1 MKTSIVLGLLA
12 VPAIVIFAA
21 QGPEP
26 VTRPNP
32 SKQETPVPTAIAPA
46 APTSA
51 DAAPNY
57 TYSQQTVAQNRTLI
71 SREQAKQIVEQFK
84 VAYPKLGNPRF
95 LIYVN
100 RELVDEQSGLKLTG
114 RTESTEASRGTVTSN
129 FENKPSEAKP
139 VNITAGGGV
148 VVSGDVGGNG
158 GNLGKGDGS
167 WQKEHVRASNS
178 YRIKDRATLTL
189 EEKQNLRDVERAF
202 GRPIRSGGAALADQR
217 VATQLMGDK
226 PLQNFTVATEGEA
239 ARKDREALAKITDV
253 VIEVLISTRN
263 VNVVGVSGDKTYTV
277 PDIQATAIRLSDSQI
292 IGQAASDDITSRVA
306 PVQLKNFS
314 FGDVAEATALTL
326 MDDIQKSAK

>member
-1 MKTSIVLGLLA
+1 MKTSIVLGLLTVPLA
-12 VPAIVIFAA
+12 VTFAA

-26 VTRPNP
+26 VTRPDP
-32 SKQETPVPTAIAPA
+32 SKQEMPVPTAIAPA
-46 APTSA
+46 VPTSA

-57 TYSQQTVAQNRTLI
+57 TYSQQAAAQSRTLI
-71 SREQAKQIVEQFK
+71 SREQARQIIEQFQ
-84 VAYPKLGNPRF
+84 AACLKLGNPRF

-100 RELVDEQSGLKLTG
+100 RELVDEQSGMKLAG
-114 RTESTEASRGTVTSN
+114 RTESTEASRDTVASN

-148 VVSGDVGGNG
+148 VVSGDVGGG
-158 GNLGKGDGS
+158 ANLGKGDGS
-167 WQKEHVRASNS
+167 WQKEKVHASNS

-217 VATQLMGDK
+217 VAAQLIGDK

-253 VIEVLISTRN
+253 VIEVLLSTRN
-263 VNVVGVSGDKTYTV
+263 VNVVALSGDKSYTV

-292 IGQAASDDITSRVA
+292 IGQAASDDITSHVA

>member
-1 MKTSIVLGLLA
+1 MKTSIVLGLLI
-12 VPAIVIFAA
+12 VPGIVVFAA

-26 VTRPNP
+26 VNKPNP

-57 TYSQQTVAQNRTLI
+57 TYSQQPVAQNRTLI
-71 SREQAKQIVEQFK
+71 SREQAQQITEQFK
-84 VAYPKLGNPRF
+84 AACPKLGNPRF

-114 RTESTEASRGTVTSN
+114 RTEATEASRGGVTSN
-129 FENKPSEAKP
+129 FENKPGESKP

-148 VVSGDVGGNG
+148 VVSGDVGGG

-167 WQKEHVRASNS
+167 WQKEHVRNSNS

-189 EEKQNLRDVERAF
+189 EEKQNIRDVERAF

-217 VATQLMGDK
+217 VATQLIGDK
-226 PLQNFTVATEGEA
+226 PLQNFTVPTEGEA
-239 ARKDREALAKITDV
+239 ARKDREALGKITDV

-292 IGQAASDDITSRVA
+292 IGQAASDDITSHFA
-306 PVQLKNFS
+306 PAQLKNFS
-314 FGDVAEATALTL
+314 FGEVAEATALTL